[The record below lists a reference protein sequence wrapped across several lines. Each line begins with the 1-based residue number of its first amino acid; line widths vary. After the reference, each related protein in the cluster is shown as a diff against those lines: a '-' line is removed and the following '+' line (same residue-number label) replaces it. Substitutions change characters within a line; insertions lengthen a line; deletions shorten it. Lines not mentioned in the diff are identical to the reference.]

1 MYFSLPSFLYLGCN
15 SVNQFLKKSFFFFLS
30 KSLTA
35 KLIDPKYLV
44 NYLHSRGKIEILN
57 FEEKKSSYSNV
68 HSNLFIYFFTNF
80 EIKYWIIQISFL
92 TWRRNSFENKPLIQ
106 KSSYWKK
113 RVPIQISLYTLKLNI
128 ERVKK

>member
-1 MYFSLPSFLYLGCN
+1 M
-15 SVNQFLKKSFFFFLS
+15 NQFLKKSFFFFLS